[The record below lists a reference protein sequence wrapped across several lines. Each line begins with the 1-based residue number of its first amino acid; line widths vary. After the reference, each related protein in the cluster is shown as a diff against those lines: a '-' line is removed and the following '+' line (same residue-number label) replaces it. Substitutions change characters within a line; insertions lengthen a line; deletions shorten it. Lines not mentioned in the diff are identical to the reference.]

1 MVLINCQ
8 QTRKANKNILIPW
21 FGEILA
27 EGLHRTVSTEQSLGK
42 TVNYYR

>member
-8 QTRKANKNILIPW
+8 QTRKANKNILIPG

-27 EGLHRTVSTEQSLGK
+27 ESLHRTVFTKQSLGK
-42 TVNYYR
+42 TVNNYR